1 MSKSKLLVG
10 LSAAVVLIVV
20 IISLLNMET
29 RETAKQEAEQTK
41 KTNQDGPT
49 TAPSVHVSAK
59 VEQSCM
65 GCHAVDNNGKLAR
78 IEYMRKSPEGWSET
92 IARMERLHGVK
103 LTDADREQIIKDL
116 SRERGLAP
124 EEAEQVQ
131 YWLANKQSYAEPV
144 PENVNVQNSCMTCHA
159 TGRFMAQRRTEEE
172 WKNLKDFHL
181 VSFPSTYLNH
191 RHMDWPKE
199 VDNVL
204 RYLAEKYPEDT
215 PEWKGWKGKEYDP
228 TGAWKIVGFQGTKGF
243 YIGDSTF
250 AKKENGFTET
260 KSVRYVNDQ
269 SSVQSTGDVQI
280 YSGYMLRAHY
290 MKDGK
295 KVNGVYNMAE
305 SGTMIKGDW
314 SEQKDQGIAGEETYY
329 KVQTEKPEVIYMTQS
344 ALKKGSTNQITL
356 YGMNLNKLKNED
368 LQLPA
373 GVTVE
378 NLTAKSGE
386 EVLLTVKVSDT
397 AQIGSFAISTP
408 QATVQN
414 NLVVYDNAD
423 TIKVT
428 PDYAIARIGGAGP
441 MDKVSV
447 QFVAYAY
454 SNGKDGKPGTADDL
468 SLGPVEAKWTLEP
481 FPAGAD
487 PQNTQYMGTL
497 DKNGLFTPQVEGIN
511 PKRTYTQENLGTAT
525 VIATATIDGRTV
537 KAESHLV
544 STVPDY
550 NNLIH

>member
-10 LSAAVVLIVV
+10 LSVAVVLIVV
-20 IISLLNMET
+20 IISLLNGESK
-29 RETAKQEAEQTK
+29 EAVKQEAEQTK
-41 KTNQDGPT
+41 QEGPKST
-49 TAPSVHVSAK
+49 SSVHVSAK

-65 GCHAVDNNGKLAR
+65 SCHAVDNSGKLAR
-78 IEYMRKSPEGWSET
+78 IEYVRKSPEGWSDT
-92 IARMERLHGVK
+92 IARMERNHGVK
-103 LTDADREQIIKDL
+103 LTDADREQIIEDL

-131 YWLANKQSYAEPV
+131 YWLANKQSFAEPT
-144 PENVNVQNSCMTCHA
+144 PANVNLQNSCMTCHA

-199 VDNVL
+199 AEDVL
-204 RYLAEKYPEDT
+204 RYLAEQYPEET
-215 PEWKGWKGKEYDP
+215 PEWKEWKGKEFDP
-228 TGAWKIVGFQGTKGF
+228 TGAWKVVGFQGTKGF

-250 AKKENGFTET
+250 AKNGNGFTET
-260 KSVRYVNDQ
+260 KSVRYVYDQ
-269 SSVQSTGDVQI
+269 SSVQSSGDVQI

-305 SGTMIKGDW
+305 NGTMIIGDW

-329 KVQTEKPEVIYMTQS
+329 KVQTEKPEVIFVTQT

-356 YGMNLNKLKNED
+356 YGMNLNKLKKED

-373 GVTVE
+373 GVTVD
-378 NLTAKSGE
+378 NLTAKSSE
-386 EVLLTVKVSDT
+386 EVQLSVRVSDA
-397 AQIGSFAISTP
+397 AQIGSFAIGTP
-408 QATVQN
+408 QTTVRS
-414 NLVVYDNAD
+414 NLVVYDNVD

-468 SLGPVEAKWTLEP
+468 SLGPVEANWTFEP
-481 FPAGAD
+481 FPAGSD

-537 KAESHLV
+537 TAESHLV